1 MIEKQAAPRWISDF
15 VLLGIGVLGAM
26 AMNGITPVLPTI
38 QDAFG
43 GTASAALQVNLLVT
57 IVGLAMVIGSPL
69 AGVLGRLIGPGA
81 VLLWSLLFYAV
92 AGLAPMFLDSLPLM
106 IASRF
111 VLGLA
116 SACGGTI
123 VIALI
128 ATLYQGTQRE
138 RRIGANLAIGS
149 VSAMAVVPLCG
160 WLGDIDWHLAFLP
173 HLLVLPFLLA
183 LPFCPMLWVRAP
195 AAAAADGPVAP
206 RRWPLLLMLVALL
219 SGSVIFSTPVLLPFR
234 LREAGFPGAGLAGQ
248 IFTILVIGS
257 ILTSAFYGEVRRRFA
272 AAQIFAIGYALYAA
286 GLAVL
291 GFGNSLPMLALGLGI
306 AGFGGGLISPSLF
319 SAAGANPDPEQRAHD
334 VGLVKGSYFAGLFVG
349 PLAMQAAAESIAVAG
364 AVLILAG
371 LAAALCLAW
380 TLLPARAA
388 VAQPGGSGVR

>member
-1 MIEKQAAPRWISDF
+1 MMKKQAGRRWISDF
-15 VLLGIGVLGAM
+15 VLLGIGVLSAM

-43 GTASAALQVNLLVT
+43 GTAAVTLQVNLLVT

-69 AGVLGRLIGPGA
+69 AGVLGRRIGPGA
-81 VLLWSLLFYAV
+81 VLLWSLVAYA
-92 AGLAPMFLDSLPLM
+92 ATGLAPMFLDDLRLM

-116 SACGGTI
+116 SATGGTI

-128 ATLYQGTQRE
+128 ATLYQGTERE

-149 VSAMAVVPLCG
+149 ISAMAVVPLCG
-160 WLGDIDWHLAFLP
+160 WLGDLDWHLAFLP

-183 LPFCPMLWVRAP
+183 LPFCPMLWGRP
-195 AAAAADGPVAP
+195 AAAGPAVARPASP
-206 RRWPLLLMLVALL
+206 RRWPLLLMMVALL

-248 IFTILVIGS
+248 VFTILVIGS
-257 ILTSAFYGEVRRRFA
+257 ILTSALYGEARRRFT

-291 GFGNSLPMLALGLGI
+291 GFGNSLAMLSLGLGI
-306 AGFGGGLISPSLF
+306 AGFGGGLISPNLF
-319 SAAGANPDPEQRAHD
+319 SAAGANPDPERRAHD

-349 PLAMQAAAESIAVAG
+349 PFAMQAAAESIAVAG

-371 LAAALCLAW
+371 LAAVLCAAW
-380 TLLPARAA
+380 LLLPARAV
-388 VAQPGGSGVR
+388 VAQSGNS